1 MDTYLQIVLVMNVLG
16 FGILNQIRWP
26 KMKKL
31 INAMATLKSF
41 YCRPFFFIMKN
52 CVCGNFIALQLGV

>member
-26 KMKKL
+26 KVKKL
-31 INAMATLKSF
+31 INVMATLKSF
-41 YCRPFFFIMKN
+41 YCPPFFVIMKN
-52 CVCGNFIALQLGV
+52 CVCGNFTTLQLGV

>member
-1 MDTYLQIVLVMNVLG
+1 MNVLG